1 MCRFEY
7 CIYKR
12 FLSSGSI
19 SLDLSVIHKLPKV
32 YSDFSS
38 MNETVNSNPKWQDK
52 VEVLEQFNKYI
63 ETHQSSFSS
72 NQEAVIQYVMIFS
85 KDFKAANINILK
97 TALVILKTII
107 SCCGAG
113 PRACQPV
120 ISACVSK
127 VHDKKLGPDII
138 SLLSTIAE
146 KIGPDTVMN
155 QVKAV

>member
-1 MCRFEY
+1 
-7 CIYKR
+7 
-12 FLSSGSI
+12 
-19 SLDLSVIHKLPKV
+19 
-32 YSDFSS
+32 
-38 MNETVNSNPKWQDK
+38 MNETVTSNPKWQDK

-120 ISACVSK
+120 ISACLSK